1 MTLINAI
8 ISSPED
14 LDFRLHLRNEFMRI
28 GLLEVLEVR
37 DRIGRPRAGLSERVL
52 PSKILSGFRSK
63 SMRGTRHSTQGVSR
77 SKGRG
82 L

>member
-37 DRIGRPRAGLSERVL
+37 DLMGRPRAGLSEPVL
-52 PSKILSGFRSK
+52 LSEILSGFRSK
-63 SMRGTRHSTQGVSR
+63 SVRGTRHSTQGVSR

>member
-28 GLLEVLEVR
+28 GLLDVLEVTENQR
-37 DRIGRPRAGLSERVL
+37 TFTLKLLFAL
-52 PSKILSGFRSK
+52 F
-63 SMRGTRHSTQGVSR
+63 STIHNNNFS
-77 SKGRG
+77 STN
-82 L
+82 

>member
-52 PSKILSGFRSK
+52 LSKILSGFRSK

-77 SKGRG
+77 SKGG
-82 L
+82 GF

>member
-37 DRIGRPRAGLSERVL
+37 DWIGRPSTGLSELECVL
-52 PSKILSGFRSK
+52 LSRILSGFRTK
-63 SMRGTRHSTQGVSR
+63 SMRGT
-77 SKGRG
+77 
-82 L
+82 